1 MLNISRYFP
10 EQFPDIYRL
19 YEKDLYSK
27 YGYCHVVFNCYVNGP
42 STKVMQ
48 HTNRSGMGLP
58 DITII
63 SDEKCR
69 KSQNDFLDN
78 QNNKARFIA
87 GLNNHLS

>member
-1 MLNISRYFP
+1 
-10 EQFPDIYRL
+10 
-19 YEKDLYSK
+19 
-27 YGYCHVVFNCYVNGP
+27 
-42 STKVMQ
+42 MQ
-48 HTNRSGMGLP
+48 HTNRSSMGLP